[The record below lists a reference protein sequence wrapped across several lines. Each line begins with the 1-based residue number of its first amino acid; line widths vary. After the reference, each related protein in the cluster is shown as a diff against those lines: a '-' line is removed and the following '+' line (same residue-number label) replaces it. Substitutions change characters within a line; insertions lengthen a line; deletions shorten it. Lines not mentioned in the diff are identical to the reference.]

1 MGSPSK
7 AKFRA
12 GGELRSV
19 ASLEYY
25 LETLAS
31 AAPTPGGGSAA
42 TIVGAMAASL
52 VAMVARITADNPKF
66 ADHLAEASL
75 IVIHADGLRGKLLDA
90 RAADER
96 AYGEVVT
103 AMALPRA
110 SDDEKRVRT
119 ERLQAALAE
128 AARVPLESAAT
139 VCAILALA
147 TRARAFNNANL
158 MSDVECA
165 AAFGRAAL
173 EACAANVRV
182 NHRYLKDA
190 TLIESQERELAD
202 LERRGAEAYG
212 DAIGV

>member
-1 MGSPSK
+1 
-7 AKFRA
+7 
-12 GGELRSV
+12 V

-31 AAPTPGGGSAA
+31 SAPTPGGGSAA

-52 VAMVARITADNPKF
+52 VAMVARITADNPKYVE
-66 ADHLAEASL
+66 HLAEASL
-75 IVIHADGLRGKLLDA
+75 IVIHADGLRGKLLDE

-96 AYGEVVT
+96 AYGAVVT
-103 AMALPRA
+103 AMALPRTT
-110 SDDEKRVRT
+110 DDEKRTRT
-119 ERLQAALAE
+119 EQLQAALAE

-139 VCAILALA
+139 VCAVLGLT
-147 TRARAFNNANL
+147 TRVRAFNNANL

-190 TLIESQERELAD
+190 TLVETQERELAE
-202 LERRGAEAYG
+202 LERRGMDAYN
-212 DAIGV
+212 DAAGGEVRRVPDRTIGA

>member
-1 MGSPSK
+1 M
-7 AKFRA
+7 
-12 GGELRSV
+12 

-31 AAPTPGGGSAA
+31 AQPTPGGGSAA

-52 VAMVARITADNPKF
+52 VAMVARITVDN
-66 ADHLAEASL
+66 ATYAEHLAEASL

-96 AYGEVVT
+96 AYGEVVA

-110 SDDEKRVRT
+110 SDDQKVLRT
-119 ERLQAALAE
+119 KRLQATLAE

-139 VCAILALA
+139 VVAVLGLA
-147 TRARAFNNANL
+147 TRVRAFNNTNL
-158 MSDVECA
+158 MSDVVCA

-173 EACAANVRV
+173 EASAANVRV
-182 NHRYLKDA
+182 NHRFLKDA
-190 TLIESQERELAD
+190 HLIAEQERTLAEL
-202 LERRGAEAYG
+202 ETRGLDAYREASG
-212 DAIGV
+212 A